1 MSKVMD
7 ILEQVGVIPV
17 VVIENEN
24 DATPLIKAMKD
35 GGIPVAEVTLRTPVA
50 LGAIR
55 QIAALADPD
64 IVIGAGSV
72 TTIEQCREAVRAGA
86 QFIVSPGFCEEVVKF
101 CVEHGVDV
109 IPGCVTPTEI
119 IKAVACG
126 INTVKFFPA
135 NIYGGLSAMKALN
148 GPFPRVSFVP
158 TGGVNGDNLKEYLKA
173 PYIRAV
179 GGSWICSKKDIA
191 NGDFDHITA
200 LCRAARESVDA
211 VRNV

>member
-1 MSKVMD
+1 MH
-7 ILEQVGVIPV
+7 
-17 VVIENEN
+17 
-24 DATPLIKAMKD
+24 
-35 GGIPVAEVTLRTPVA
+35 EVTLRTPVA

-64 IVIGAGSV
+64 IVVGAGSV

-158 TGGVNGDNLKEYLKA
+158 TRRGQWGQSQGI
-173 PYIRAV
+173 P
-179 GGSWICSKKDIA
+179 
-191 NGDFDHITA
+191 
-200 LCRAARESVDA
+200 ESPIYSRSGWKLDLQQEGY
-211 VRNV
+211 RKW

>member
-64 IVIGAGSV
+64 IVVGAGSV

-126 INTVKFFPA
+126 INIVKFFPA

-158 TGGVNGDNLKEYLKA
+158 TGG
-173 PYIRAV
+173 
-179 GGSWICSKKDIA
+179 
-191 NGDFDHITA
+191 
-200 LCRAARESVDA
+200 AARRISQMVTSIILPLFAERRVSLLM
-211 VRNV
+211 R

>member
-1 MSKVMD
+1 M
-7 ILEQVGVIPV
+7 LF
-17 VVIENEN
+17 
-24 DATPLIKAMKD
+24 
-35 GGIPVAEVTLRTPVA
+35 R
-50 LGAIR
+50 
-55 QIAALADPD
+55 AALRL
-64 IVIGAGSV
+64 
-72 TTIEQCREAVRAGA
+72 QRLLRLW
-86 QFIVSPGFCEEVVKF
+86 
-101 CVEHGVDV
+101 
-109 IPGCVTPTEI
+109 
-119 IKAVACG
+119 
-126 INTVKFFPA
+126 PA
-135 NIYGGLSAMKALN
+135 ESIQSSSFLLISMN

>member
-64 IVIGAGSV
+64 IV
-72 TTIEQCREAVRAGA
+72 
-86 QFIVSPGFCEEVVKF
+86 
-101 CVEHGVDV
+101 
-109 IPGCVTPTEI
+109 
-119 IKAVACG
+119 VA
-126 INTVKFFPA
+126 
-135 NIYGGLSAMKALN
+135 Y
-148 GPFPRVSFVP
+148 R
-158 TGGVNGDNLKEYLKA
+158 DY
-173 PYIRAV
+173 
-179 GGSWICSKKDIA
+179 
-191 NGDFDHITA
+191 
-200 LCRAARESVDA
+200 
-211 VRNV
+211 

>member
-64 IVIGAGSV
+64 IVVGAGSV

-101 CVEHGVDV
+101 CVEHG
-109 IPGCVTPTEI
+109 
-119 IKAVACG
+119 A
-126 INTVKFFPA
+126 
-135 NIYGGLSAMKALN
+135 
-148 GPFPRVSFVP
+148 
-158 TGGVNGDNLKEYLKA
+158 
-173 PYIRAV
+173 
-179 GGSWICSKKDIA
+179 
-191 NGDFDHITA
+191 
-200 LCRAARESVDA
+200 
-211 VRNV
+211 

>member
-1 MSKVMD
+1 MALRQFIPAL
-7 ILEQVGVIPV
+7 ILL
-17 VVIENEN
+17 
-24 DATPLIKAMKD
+24 PLIAANITFSILA
-35 GGIPVAEVTLRTPVA
+35 GA
-50 LGAIR
+50 LGAMIFT
-55 QIAALADPD
+55 ALYLL
-64 IVIGAGSV
+64 
-72 TTIEQCREAVRAGA
+72 
-86 QFIVSPGFCEEVVKF
+86 FCVDVVKF
-101 CVEHGVDV
+101 CVEHEVDV
-109 IPGCVTPTEI
+109 VPGCVTPTEI

-179 GGSWICSKKDIA
+179 GGSWICSKKDIS

-200 LCRAARESVDA
+200 LCREARESVDS

>member
-24 DATPLIKAMKD
+24 DAIPLIKAMKA
-35 GGIPVAEVTLRTPVA
+35 GGIPVAEVTLRTPAA

-55 QIAALADPD
+55 QIAALADSD
-64 IVIGAGSV
+64 IVVGAGSV

-86 QFIVSPGFCEEVVKF
+86 QFIVSPGFCEDVVKF
-101 CVEHGVDV
+101 CVEHEVDV
-109 IPGCVTPTEI
+109 VPAALRLQRLLRLWPG
-119 IKAVACG
+119 G

-179 GGSWICSKKDIA
+179 GGSWICSKKDIS

-200 LCRAARESVDA
+200 LCREARESVDS

>member
-17 VVIENEN
+17 VVIENES

-64 IVIGAGSV
+64 IVVGAGSV

-101 CVEHGVDV
+101 CVEQGVDV

-135 NIYGGLSAMKALN
+135 NIY
-148 GPFPRVSFVP
+148 
-158 TGGVNGDNLKEYLKA
+158 
-173 PYIRAV
+173 
-179 GGSWICSKKDIA
+179 
-191 NGDFDHITA
+191 
-200 LCRAARESVDA
+200 
-211 VRNV
+211 

>member
-64 IVIGAGSV
+64 IVVGAGSV
-72 TTIEQCREAVRAGA
+72 TTIEQCR
-86 QFIVSPGFCEEVVKF
+86 EVVKF